1 MIVLADDIT
10 GAAEIAGIAFEA
22 GHQVRLVC
30 KNGSAGA
37 GVIEGGSAGVGING
51 SLCSN
56 TVTAKGTTVIATD
69 TRSMSEME
77 AAAETRRI
85 TSAISHLPSTI
96 FKKTDSAL
104 RGHVMAELT
113 ALMETTGYQR
123 AVYLPANPSKDR
135 IIKDGTYY
143 VKESAS
149 HHGEA
154 FIPLHE
160 TAFSYD
166 PEFPAKTS
174 VLKDRFPGAEAK
186 GIIMPDAESLDDIR
200 HIVTHYNDGN
210 TLFAGAADL
219 FREILRTHQTLPQ
232 PLPVREGS
240 NYSQG
245 VFTDGRLST
254 PLPHREGLGESL
266 LGVGLLGE
274 SRLILCGSTQ
284 SKALDLGI
292 PVAPMPKEVYDGSN
306 DLSLWDVTAWEQHHS
321 LILTIPYTHC
331 TGKEVA
337 IHLRTV
343 MAEMA
348 KRLVN
353 NHLLPFL
360 AEGQERG
367 SLIIE
372 GGATAWATLQALG
385 WSEFE
390 IVRQYAPGV
399 VQMRPI
405 IACGNQ
411 TFRSDNIPLVTLK
424 PGSYPWG
431 GVLG

>member
-1 MIVLADDIT
+1 MIVIADDIT

-30 KNGSAGA
+30 KNCS
-37 GVIEGGSAGVGING
+37 ESAGVGG
-51 SLCSN
+51 FLCSN
-56 TVTAKGTTVIATD
+56 TIAAKETIIIATD
-69 TRSMSEME
+69 TRSMSEVE

-85 TSAISHLPSTI
+85 ASAISHQPSAI

-104 RGHVMAELT
+104 RGHVIAELT
-113 ALMETTGYQR
+113 ALMDATDYQR
-123 AVYLPANPSKDR
+123 VVYLPANPSKGR

-143 VKESAS
+143 IKEPARPPLS
-149 HHGEA
+149 HQREGYV
-154 FIPLHE
+154 PLHK

-174 VLKDRFPGAEAK
+174 VLKNRFPDAEAK
-186 GIIMPDAESLDDIR
+186 GFIIPDAESLDDMR
-200 HIVTHYNDGN
+200 CIVTQYNDGK

-219 FREILRTHQTLPQ
+219 FREILHTLPQQTLSQQTLP
-232 PLPVREGS
+232 VR
-240 NYSQG
+240 
-245 VFTDGRLST
+245 DG
-254 PLPHREGLGESL
+254 
-266 LGVGLLGE
+266 LGE

-284 SKALDLGI
+284 SRALDLGI
-292 PVAPMPKEVYDGSN
+292 PVAPMPKEIYDGSN
-306 DLSLWDVTAWEQHHS
+306 DLSLWDVSVWEQHHS
-321 LILTIPYTHC
+321 LILTIPYTYR
-331 TGKEVA
+331 TGKDVA
-337 IHLRTV
+337 IHLRTI

-348 KRLVN
+348 KRIVN
-353 NHLLPFL
+353 NCLLPFL
-360 AEGQERG
+360 AEGQEGG

-405 IACGNQ
+405 MVCANQ
-411 TFRSDNIPLVTLK
+411 SFRSENVPLVTLK